1 MQLTRVEK
9 FGYLVAFSLLL
20 MILIFGWRAGRFSG
34 GGMSNTRIGSG
45 SRVKLQQRFAE
56 QRNFIRYTANRGRM
70 AHPSTQGT
78 AELCRRF
85 RISQATLLNAN
96 GQRNSPTLQPDSLN
110 QIRIPL

>member
-9 FGYLVAFSLLL
+9 LGYLVAFSLVVI
-20 MILIFGWRAGRFSG
+20 ILIFGWRAGRFS

-70 AHPSTQGT
+70 VHPSTQGT

-96 GQRNSPTLQPDSLN
+96 GQRNSPALQPDSLN